1 MFSSVNFFL
10 SYSQIKTSFIQW
22 KYSIHFKK
30 SYSDIIRFCE
40 LSHDARIQVQR
51 DADIKL
57 SKLTTEAIQD
67 STVRPKAT
75 NVVYDLNVVY
85 YAYGKYTCTHV
96 HNIMYVYM
104 HLNMVVLKRRSP

>member
-1 MFSSVNFFL
+1 MFSS
-10 SYSQIKTSFIQW
+10 YYPIR
-22 KYSIHFKK
+22 KK
-30 SYSDIIRFCE
+30 SKPASFNEDIPYIFKISFSDIIRFCE
-40 LSHDARIQVQR
+40 LSHDTRGCQDTSSTQL
-51 DADIKL
+51 DADINWY
-57 SKLTTEAIQD
+57 KLTTEAIQD

-104 HLNMVVLKRRSP
+104 HLNMVVL